1 MDGKTD
7 ATYLYAINATKQ
19 QIFLITASFFLSYI
33 FPHRPECIKH
43 TPRRPIPS
51 TLCNHIVLYPFPL
64 SSPSFFSP
72 PGTQPQLYRSHA
84 NLPTLPIYL
93 SHSAFPPSLPFTR
106 ISKRLNHPSILNSPP
121 SLTSINYEQAGA
133 TCIDQTQSSL
143 LERLE
148 PHSFSLSLYKY
159 IILSYITLCFKHD
172 VVDAV

>member
-19 QIFLITASFFLSYI
+19 QIFLITASFFFSYI
-33 FPHRPECIKH
+33 FPHRPERIKH

-51 TLCNHIVLYPFPL
+51 TLCNHIVLLPIPSPF
-64 SSPSFFSP
+64 SFSP
-72 PGTQPQLYRSHA
+72 IAARNPSPALQNPCQPTYL
-84 NLPTLPIYL
+84 TYL
-93 SHSAFPPSLPFTR
+93 SHSAFPPSLPFAR
-106 ISKRLNHPSILNSPP
+106 ISKRLKHPSILNSPP

>member
-1 MDGKTD
+1 MLRIYMLSKRQNSKSSLSLHPSSPTSSHTD
-7 ATYLYAINATKQ
+7 QNVSNTRHGD
-19 QIFLITASFFLSYI
+19 LSH
-33 FPHRPECIKH
+33 PHYV
-43 TPRRPIPS
+43 TTS
-51 TLCNHIVLYPFPL
+51 SYYPFPL
-64 SSPSFFSP
+64 PSPSLLSP
-72 PGTQPQLYRSHA
+72 PGIHPQLYRTHA